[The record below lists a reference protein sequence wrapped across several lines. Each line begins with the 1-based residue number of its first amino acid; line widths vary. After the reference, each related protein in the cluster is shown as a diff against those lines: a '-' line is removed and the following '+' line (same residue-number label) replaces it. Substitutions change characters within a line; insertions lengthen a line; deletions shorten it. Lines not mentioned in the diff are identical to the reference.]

1 MEYLLIKWMHILGA
15 TLLFGTG
22 LGTAFHMYTAHR
34 RGNVQGI
41 AIAAQNTVL
50 ADWLFTLTSGI
61 VQPITGFILIMLAG
75 WDPLSPWLVTTYI
88 LYVLALACWL
98 PVVKLQIRMRDLA
111 TRAVAEGNELP
122 EEYYRK
128 MRWWFWLGWPA
139 FIALLGVFWLMVVKP
154 GF

>member
-1 MEYLLIKWMHILGA
+1 MEYLVVKWMHILGA

-22 LGTAFHMYTAHR
+22 LGTAFHMFMAHR

-41 AIAAQNTVL
+41 AIATQNTVL

-61 VQPITGFILIMLAG
+61 IQPITGFYLIMLAG
-75 WDPLSPWLVTTYI
+75 WDPLSPWLVATYF

-111 TRAVAEGNELP
+111 TRAVADGSDLP
-122 EEYYRK
+122 DEYYRK

-139 FIALLGVFWLMVVKP
+139 FIALLAVFWLMVAKP
-154 GF
+154 I